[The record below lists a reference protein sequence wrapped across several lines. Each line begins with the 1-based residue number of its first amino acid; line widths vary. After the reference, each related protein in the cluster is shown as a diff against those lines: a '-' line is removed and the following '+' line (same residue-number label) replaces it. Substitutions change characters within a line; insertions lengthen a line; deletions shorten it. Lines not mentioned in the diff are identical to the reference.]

1 MTTPHLGRLTTVTP
15 REVWTHEARNF
26 TPWLL
31 QNVDVLGDLLGM
43 DQLRLERAEQPIG
56 DFSLDLLGRNLADD
70 SVVIVENQLEPS
82 DHTHLGQILTSAA
95 GTDPKT
101 IVWITTGFRP
111 EHRAAL
117 DWLNEHTLPD
127 TWFFGIEIEVV
138 KIGTSDPAPNFRLVA
153 RPNDWEKHVKAAT
166 SGAPLSEE
174 AKLYQQF
181 WEQFR
186 ARVPAEHPEWN
197 AVGGTR
203 TSAWSDVPSGI
214 TGCPLTSRFMRE
226 GLLLQLTLHDQT
238 RYDVLSAKR
247 AEFESELGQKAQ
259 WDDKPGRNGARIYV
273 NSPFR
278 QIGDIDEWP
287 RMIDWLLDQHVHFRR
302 AIAAVCGPES

>member
-1 MTTPHLGRLTTVTP
+1 MTTPHLGRLTTVPP
-15 REVWTHEARNF
+15 REVWLHEARNF

-31 QNVDVLGDLLGM
+31 QNVDVLGSLLRMDLTL
-43 DQLRLERAEQPIG
+43 DRAEQPVG
-56 DFSLDLLGRNLADD
+56 DFSLDLLGRDLADG

-82 DHTHLGQILTSAA
+82 DHTHLGQILTYAA
-95 GTDPKT
+95 GTDPRT

-127 TWFFGIEIEVV
+127 TRFFGIEIEVV
-138 KIGTSDPAPNFRLVA
+138 KIGTSEPAPNFRLVA
-153 RPNDWEKHVKAAT
+153 QPNDWEKHVKAAT
-166 SGAPLSEE
+166 SGGPFTEE

-181 WEQFR
+181 WKQLR
-186 ARVPAEHPEWN
+186 ARVAAEHPEWN

-214 TGCPLTSRFMRE
+214 TGCPLTSRFMRD

-238 RYDVLSAKR
+238 RYDALYAKR
-247 AEFESELGQKAQ
+247 AEFEAQLGQKAQ
-259 WDDKPGRNGARIYV
+259 WDDKPGQNGARIYIT
-273 NSPFR
+273 SPYR
-278 QIGDIDEWP
+278 QVGDTDQWNA
-287 RMIDWLLDQHVHFRR
+287 MLDWLMDHHVRFRA
-302 AIAAVCGPES
+302 AIAAVDK